1 MKIDRISRIL
11 TTNFLYNLCSLLFV
25 LVCVGSWLNKFR
37 SRLAHVVFL
46 FFVFVF
52 PAAAFTPPAP
62 PEIGSRA
69 AVVMDAATGTFV
81 FTKNPDMEI
90 QPASLTKLMTM
101 HLAFREIAAGRAC
114 LDEIIVPPRESWAIN
129 QMRGSSLM
137 FLAPG
142 QQVSLKDLLLG
153 LAIPS
158 GNDAAVAVA
167 LRFAPSV
174 PAFAEMMN
182 QEAAAMGLERTRF
195 VEPSG
200 ISDHNMTTA
209 REFAHFSRNYISMWP
224 ESLALYHTV
233 SEFSFPRAE
242 HVAGAFRDNP
252 GTITQRN
259 RNTLLGR
266 VDGVDG
272 IRTGFIYASGF
283 NISLTAERDGTR
295 FIAVVLG
302 APSSPGGDRIRDE
315 DGRRLLEWAF
325 SRYRTLRPRLDA
337 LEPARI
343 WRGRE
348 NYVPL
353 GLGAPLEFTAFIL
366 RGENMSWRV
375 DASAPLIAPLP
386 AGSPAGNLVLYDN
399 FGELRRIPLLT
410 AREVEQGG
418 FFRRLFDS
426 IRLFFMRGAA
436 R

>member
-1 MKIDRISRIL
+1 MACFSCSSSGSMSSKYRNRL
-11 TTNFLYNLCSLLFV
+11 TQVVCFFFIFV
-25 LVCVGSWLNKFR
+25 L
-37 SRLAHVVFL
+37 
-46 FFVFVF
+46 
-52 PAAAFTPPAP
+52 PAAAYTHSPP
-62 PEIGSRA
+62 PELGSRA

-81 FTKNPDMEI
+81 FLKNPDMEI

-101 HLAFREIAAGRAC
+101 HLAFKEIAAGRAS

-174 PAFAEMMN
+174 AAFAEMMN
-182 QEAAAMGLERTRF
+182 REAEAMGLERTRF

-200 ISDHNMTTA
+200 ISDYNMTTA
-209 REFAHFSRNYISMWP
+209 REFAYFSRNYIQAWP
-224 ESLALYHTV
+224 ESLTLYHTV
-233 SEFSFPRAE
+233 REFSFPRAE
-242 HVAGAFRDNP
+242 HVAGAFRNNP

-259 RNTLLGR
+259 RNALLGR

-302 APSSPGGDRIRDE
+302 APSGRGGDRIRDE

-337 LEPARI
+337 PLPQARI
-343 WRGRE
+343 WKGRE
-348 NYVPL
+348 NYVPI
-353 GLGAPLEFTAFIL
+353 GLGAPLDFTASVE
-366 RGENMSWRV
+366 RGENMTWHIETGS
-375 DASAPLIAPLP
+375 PLIAPLP
-386 AGSPAGNLVLYDN
+386 AGSPAGNLVLFDSL
-399 FGELRRIPLLT
+399 GELRRIPLLT
-410 AREVEQGG
+410 AGEVERGG

-426 IRLFFMRGAA
+426 IRLFFMRGTA

>member
-1 MKIDRISRIL
+1 MSP
-11 TTNFLYNLCSLLFV
+11 LFCA
-25 LVCVGSWLNKFR
+25 LFFGIVGI
-37 SRLAHVVFL
+37 FL
-46 FFVFVF
+46 FAL
-52 PAAAFTPPAP
+52 PAAAYTSSP
-62 PEIGSRA
+62 PELGSRA

-81 FTKNPDMEI
+81 FLHNPDMEI

-101 HLAFREIAAGRAC
+101 HLAFKEIAAGRAS

-182 QEAAAMGLERTRF
+182 REAAAMGLVRTRF

-200 ISDHNMTTA
+200 ISDYNMTTA
-209 REFAHFSRNYISMWP
+209 REFAYFSQNYLRLWP
-224 ESLALYHTV
+224 ESLAMYHTV
-233 SEFSFPRAE
+233 REFSFPRAE
-242 HVAGAFRDNP
+242 HVAGAFQNNP

-259 RNTLLGR
+259 RNALLGR

-302 APSSPGGDRIRDE
+302 APAGRGGDRIRDE

-337 LEPARI
+337 PLAPARI
-343 WRGRE
+343 WKGRE
-348 NYVPL
+348 NHVPL
-353 GLGAPLEFTAFIL
+353 GLGAPLDFTAPAE
-366 RGENMSWRV
+366 RGETMTWHIE
-375 DASAPLIAPLP
+375 AAAPLIAPLP
-386 AGSPAGNLVLYDN
+386 AGSPAGDLVLFDS

-410 AREVEQGG
+410 ASNVERGG

-426 IRLFFMRGAA
+426 IRLFFMRGQAG
-436 R
+436 

>member
-1 MKIDRISRIL
+1 MKKTSPLFYALALVVIG
-11 TTNFLYNLCSLLFV
+11 LFV
-25 LVCVGSWLNKFR
+25 F
-37 SRLAHVVFL
+37 A
-46 FFVFVF
+46 F
-52 PAAAFTPPAP
+52 PAAAYTHSPPL
-62 PEIGSRA
+62 ELGSRA

-101 HLAFREIAAGRAC
+101 HLAFKEIAAGRAS

-182 QEAAAMGLERTRF
+182 REAAAMGLSRTRF

-200 ISDHNMTTA
+200 ISDYNMTTA
-209 REFAHFSRNYISMWP
+209 REFAYFSRNYIQAWP

-233 SEFSFPRAE
+233 REFSFPRAE
-242 HVAGAFRDNP
+242 HVASAFRNNP

-259 RNTLLGR
+259 RNALLGS
-266 VDGVDG
+266 VEGADG

-283 NISLTAERDGTR
+283 NISLTAERAGTR

-302 APSSPGGDRIRDE
+302 APAGPGGDRIRDE

-325 SRYRTLRPRLDA
+325 SRYHTIRPRLDA
-337 LEPARI
+337 PLPALRI

-348 NYVPL
+348 NYVTISPD
-353 GLGAPLEFTAFIL
+353 APLDFTAAIE
-366 RGENMSWRV
+366 RGETMTWHIE
-375 DASAPLIAPLP
+375 ASAPLLAPLP
-386 AGSPAGNLVLYDN
+386 AGSPAGDLVLFDSL
-399 FGELRRIPLLT
+399 GELRRIPLIT
-410 AREVEQGG
+410 ATEIAQGG
-418 FFRRLFDS
+418 FFKRLFDS

-436 R
+436 RQR